1 MKRGN
6 ARGAKGPCRRGVPTR
21 GRARLDETHPTT
33 ERSTIY
39 GRSEP
44 PDKPEVRNDVTF
56 VLTVSL
62 LRWKLWR
69 KAKQEPKFRFY
80 TLYDRITGST
90 C

>member
-1 MKRGN
+1 MRKRGN
-6 ARGAKGPCRRGVPTR
+6 ARGAKGPCRMGVPTR
-21 GRARLDETHPTT
+21 GGGCRLDEFHPTT

-44 PDKPEVRNDVTF
+44 PDKPEVRHDVTF
-56 VLTVSL
+56 VLAVSL

-80 TLYDRITGST
+80 TLYDRISG
-90 C
+90 